1 MFILANYTKIAFRQ
15 LWKNRFVTII
25 NVAGLSLAITCLSL
39 AVLYTLHER
48 SFDQFH
54 VRKENLYR
62 ILTTVTNEQ
71 GERKTVA
78 GTGQPQAPAFKEAV
92 PEIEEYVRVL
102 GGDITTHIYANE
114 KTIKLRTLFAD
125 EKFFDLFTFPVLR
138 GNPGTAL
145 NDISSAVVTES
156 VARKF
161 FNSIDVLGKTLN
173 LDSDPSA
180 EVLKKPMVITAVVKD
195 LPQNSSIQFDVLM
208 PLRFMQ
214 LSFTDDNWLNQY
226 LGSFLLLKPGAN
238 KEKVVRKF
246 NQVYAIHAKQQVEQS
261 LKAYHHDPKIE
272 YGLQP
277 VTEMHLNPLP
287 TGTGWREGGIV
298 NESSPVFSYLFIGIS
313 LFIFLMAAI
322 NFINISIAG
331 SLKRAKEIGV
341 RKITGG
347 NRWQIISQFLFESA
361 IVCTISFLLAL
372 LILNSV
378 LPLFNDLTNKQLEL
392 GQLAGLNLVL
402 ISVGVFILIIL
413 ATGFYPAL
421 TLSSFKAKEVLYNKQ
436 ILSVKNPMG
445 SLLVIVQ
452 FSLAVFFIVATIVYY
467 QQMNFIRTKDL
478 GYNPQQV
485 LFTYIPGDRDVVK
498 IKSQLQQVLA
508 NEPSIEQISFGG
520 SGSVYDVRVNG
531 KIVPA
536 LHEVID
542 ENRLS
547 VMGIRLKLGRNIS
560 PDFSSD
566 KKHAVLVNE
575 AFVKAAG
582 LESPVGTQLRAS
594 DYYDKEEKTIV
605 GVIEDFHTGS
615 LREPIKPMVMLYSEW
630 ASGGIWVK
638 LLKTQQ
644 QKGIAALNAA
654 FKKVMPTALF
664 EYNFLDE
671 MNAKE
676 YVQEQRWQRIIT
688 AATLLC
694 IVICMLGLLGLASM
708 AASRRKKEIGI
719 RKVLGAS
726 VTSISFLLTKAFLKL
741 VLIAFV
747 LASPVAWWV
756 MHAWLQ
762 HFAYRVNISLF
773 VFAIALLLSVLIAF
787 AAMMFNTIKAAW
799 ANPVQSLR
807 TE

>member
-1 MFILANYTKIAFRQ
+1 MFILTNYTKIAFRQ

-25 NVAGLSLAITCLSL
+25 NVAGLSLAITCLLL

-48 SFDQFH
+48 SFDRFH
-54 VRKENLYR
+54 SKKENLYR
-62 ILTTVTNEQ
+62 VLTTFTNQQ

-161 FNSIDVLGKTLN
+161 FNSIDVVGKTLN

-180 EVLKKPMVITAVVKD
+180 AILKKPMVISAVVKD
-195 LPQNSSIQFDVLM
+195 LPQQSSIQFDVLM

-226 LGSFLLLKPGAN
+226 LGSFLLLKPGAD
-238 KEKVVRKF
+238 KEKVIRKF
-246 NQVYAIHAKQQVEQS
+246 NQVYTLHANQQVEQS
-261 LKAYHHDPKIE
+261 VKTYHYDPKIE

-277 VTEMHLNPLP
+277 IAEMHLNPLP

-347 NRWQIISQFLFESA
+347 NRLQIVSQFLFESA
-361 IVCTISFLLAL
+361 IVCAISFLLAL
-372 LILNSV
+372 LILNNV
-378 LPLFNDLTNKQLEL
+378 LPLFNDLTNKQLEPAN
-392 GQLAGLNLVL
+392 LAGVNIVL
-402 ISVGVFILIIL
+402 LSVGILFFIIL
-413 ATGFYPAL
+413 AAGFYPAL

-436 ILSVKNPMG
+436 TFSGNNLTG
-445 SLLVIVQ
+445 RLLVIVQ
-452 FSLAVFFIVATIVYY
+452 FSLSVFFMVATIVYY

-478 GYNPQQV
+478 GYDPQQV
-485 LFTYIPGDRDVVK
+485 LVTYIPGDRDVVK

-520 SGSVYDVRVNG
+520 SGSVYDVSVNG
-531 KIVPA
+531 KVVPA
-536 LHEVID
+536 QHEVVD
-542 ENRLS
+542 ENRLP
-547 VMGIRLKLGRNIS
+547 VLGIRLKAGRNIS

-575 AFVKAAG
+575 AFVRAAG
-582 LESPVGTQLRAS
+582 LESPIGTQLRTS

-605 GVIEDFHTGS
+605 GVVEDYHVGS
-615 LREPIKPMVMLYSEW
+615 LREPIKPMVMVYSEW

-638 LLKTQQ
+638 LSKKQQ
-644 QKGIAALNAA
+644 QKAIAALSAA

-671 MNAKE
+671 MNARE
-676 YVQEQRWQRIIT
+676 YVQEQRWQKIIT
-688 AATLLC
+688 AATLLS
-694 IVICMLGLLGLASM
+694 IVICMLGLLGLAAM
-708 AASRRKKEIGI
+708 AANRRRKEIGI

-726 VTSISFLLTKAFLKL
+726 VMSIGFLLTKSFVRLVLVAFL
-741 VLIAFV
+741 V
-747 LASPVAWWV
+747 ASPVAWWV
-756 MHAWLQ
+756 MNSWLQ
-762 HFAYRVNISLF
+762 NFAYRVNISIN
-773 VFAIALLLSVLIAF
+773 VFAITLLLSVLIAC
-787 AAMMFNTIKAAW
+787 AAVLFNSIKAAW
-799 ANPVQSLR
+799 ANPVKSLR